1 MVPSEWSGSADER
14 LVRMKQAL
22 RRVSNQCGQEEVARR
37 LSQYEPQTPEEWIT
51 LARLRKAMN

>member
-22 RRVSNQCGQEEVARR
+22 RRVSAQCGQEEVARR
-37 LSQYEPQTPEEWIT
+37 LSQYEPKTPEDWIT